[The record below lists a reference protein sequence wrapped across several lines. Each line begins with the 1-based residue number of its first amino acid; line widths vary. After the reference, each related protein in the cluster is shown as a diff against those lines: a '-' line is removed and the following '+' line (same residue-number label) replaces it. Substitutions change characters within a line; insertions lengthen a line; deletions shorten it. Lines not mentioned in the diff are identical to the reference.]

1 MVRATVTGLK
11 SLKTPADVARLRGL
25 TTAQVLGLPPRG
37 EAASTDAGQGAA
49 PPAADE
55 A

>member
-1 MVRATVTGLK
+1 MVRATVTGLQ

-37 EAASTDAGQGAA
+37 EAAANDRRGRRRR
-49 PPAADE
+49 PPSE